1 VRIAKEKEI
10 SVAIMRGYG
19 ETFEEEPFATKKNE

>member
-10 SVAIMRGYG
+10 SVTNMRGYG
-19 ETFEEEPFATKKNE
+19 ETFEEEPFTTKKNK